1 MTKILFF
8 LLFFI
13 FNFNFNSYSN
23 EISNQVTRID
33 KFKII
38 GKKNFL
44 FDYKNFI
51 TSNTVN
57 VVIEIPKNTNEKWEV
72 SKIDGSLEHEFFMGA
87 PRIINYLPYPINYG
101 MIPRTVLPL
110 KLGGDGDPVDAIVL
124 GDALPRGEVVETKV
138 LGLIKMRD
146 MGEVDDKV
154 ITVHKKSDYFKFNSI
169 EEFQEDNPKI
179 LNNIIAW
186 FQNYKGNNLVKIDG
200 IVSNVEAIGLIKF
213 ASKNFDRYGV
223 RPR

>member
-13 FNFNFNSYSN
+13 FNFNSYSN

-51 TSNTVN
+51 TPNTVN

-124 GDALPRGEVVETKV
+124 GEALPRGEVVETKV

-169 EEFQEDNPKI
+169 EEIQENNPKI

-200 IVSNVEAIGLIKF
+200 VVSNVEAIGLIKF

>member
-13 FNFNFNSYSN
+13 FNFNSYSN

-51 TSNTVN
+51 TPNTVN

-124 GDALPRGEVVETKV
+124 GEALPRGEVVETKV

>member
-1 MTKILFF
+1 MIKILFF

-13 FNFNFNSYSN
+13 FNFNSYSN
-23 EISNQVTRID
+23 EISNQVTRVD

-51 TSNTVN
+51 TPDTVN

-72 SKIDGSLEHEFFMGA
+72 SKIDGSLENEFFMGE
-87 PRIINYLPYPINYG
+87 PRTINYLPYPINYG

-124 GDALPRGEVVETKV
+124 GEALPRGEVVETKV

-169 EEFQEDNPKI
+169 EEIQENNPKI

>member
-1 MTKILFF
+1 MIKILFF

-13 FNFNFNSYSN
+13 FNFNSYSN
-23 EISNQVTRID
+23 EISNQVTRVD

-51 TSNTVN
+51 TPDTVN

-169 EEFQEDNPKI
+169 EEIQENNPKI

-200 IVSNVEAIGLIKF
+200 VVSNVEAIGLIKF

>member
-1 MTKILFF
+1 MIKILFF
-8 LLFFI
+8 FIFFI
-13 FNFNFNSYSN
+13 FNFNSYSN
-23 EISNQVTRID
+23 EISNQVIRID
-33 KFKII
+33 KFKMV

-51 TSNTVN
+51 TPLTVN

-72 SKIDGSLEHEFFMGA
+72 SKLDGSLEHEFFMGA

-110 KLGGDGDPVDAIVL
+110 QLGGDGDPVDAIVL
-124 GDALPRGEVVETKV
+124 GDALPRGEVVEAKV
-138 LGLIKMRD
+138 LGLIKMKD

-154 ITVHKKSDYFKFNSI
+154 ITVNKNSDYFKFNSI
-169 EEFQEDNPKI
+169 EEFRENNPKI
-179 LNNIIAW
+179 MENIIAW
-186 FQNYKGNNLVKIDG
+186 FQNYKGNNLVKIEG
-200 IVSNVEAIGLIKF
+200 VVSEVEAIELIKF
-213 ASKNFDRYGV
+213 ASKSFDRYGV

>member
-13 FNFNFNSYSN
+13 FNFNSYSN

-51 TSNTVN
+51 TPDTVN

-72 SKIDGSLEHEFFMGA
+72 SKIDGSLEHEFFMGE
-87 PRIINYLPYPINYG
+87 PRTINYLPYPINYG

-124 GDALPRGEVVETKV
+124 GEALPRGEVVETKV

-169 EEFQEDNPKI
+169 EEIQENNPKI
-179 LNNIIAW
+179 LNNIMAW

>member
-13 FNFNFNSYSN
+13 FNFNSYSN

-51 TSNTVN
+51 TPNTVN

-124 GDALPRGEVVETKV
+124 GEALPRGEVVETKV

-169 EEFQEDNPKI
+169 EEIQENNPKI
-179 LNNIIAW
+179 LNNIMAW

-200 IVSNVEAIGLIKF
+200 VVSNVEAIGLIKF

>member
-1 MTKILFF
+1 MIKILFF

-13 FNFNFNSYSN
+13 FNFNSYSN
-23 EISNQVTRID
+23 EISNQVTRVD

-51 TSNTVN
+51 TPNTVN

-124 GDALPRGEVVETKV
+124 GEALPRGEVVETKV

-169 EEFQEDNPKI
+169 EEIQENNPKI
-179 LNNIIAW
+179 LNNIMAW

-200 IVSNVEAIGLIKF
+200 VVSNVEAIGLIKF

>member
-1 MTKILFF
+1 MIRVLFF
-8 LLFFI
+8 FIFFI
-13 FNFNFNSYSN
+13 FNFNSHSN
-23 EISNQVTRID
+23 EISNQVTRVD
-33 KFKII
+33 KFKIV

-51 TSNTVN
+51 TPLTVN

-72 SKIDGSLEHEFFMGA
+72 SKLDGSLEHEFFMGV
-87 PRIINYLPYPINYG
+87 PRIINHLPYPINYG

-110 KLGGDGDPVDAIVL
+110 QLGGDGDPVDAIVL
-124 GDALPRGEVVETKV
+124 GDALPRGEVVEAKV

-154 ITVHKKSDYFKFNSI
+154 ITVNKDSDYFKFNSI
-169 EEFQEDNPKI
+169 EEFQENNPKI
-179 LNNIIAW
+179 MKNIIAW
-186 FQNYKGNNLVKIDG
+186 FQNYKGNNLVEIEG
-200 IVSNVEAIGLIKF
+200 VVSNIEAIGLIEF
-213 ASKNFDRYGV
+213 ASKSFDKYGV

>member
-13 FNFNFNSYSN
+13 FNFNSYSN

-51 TSNTVN
+51 TPNTVN

-124 GDALPRGEVVETKV
+124 GEALPRGEVVETKV

-169 EEFQEDNPKI
+169 EEIQENNPKI

>member
-13 FNFNFNSYSN
+13 FNFNSYSN

-51 TSNTVN
+51 TPDTVN

-124 GDALPRGEVVETKV
+124 GEALPRGEVVETKV

-169 EEFQEDNPKI
+169 EEIQENNPKI

-200 IVSNVEAIGLIKF
+200 VVSNVEAIGLIKF

>member
-1 MTKILFF
+1 MIKILFF

-13 FNFNFNSYSN
+13 FNFNSYSN
-23 EISNQVTRID
+23 EISNQVTRVD

-51 TSNTVN
+51 TPNTVN

>member
-1 MTKILFF
+1 MIKILFF

-13 FNFNFNSYSN
+13 FNFNSYSN
-23 EISNQVTRID
+23 EISNQVTRVD

-51 TSNTVN
+51 TPDTVN

-169 EEFQEDNPKI
+169 EEIQENNPKI

>member
-51 TSNTVN
+51 TPNTVN

-124 GDALPRGEVVETKV
+124 GEALPRGEVVETKV

-200 IVSNVEAIGLIKF
+200 VVSNVEAIGLIKF

>member
-13 FNFNFNSYSN
+13 FNFNSYSN

-51 TSNTVN
+51 TPDTVN

-124 GDALPRGEVVETKV
+124 GEALPRGEVVETKV

-169 EEFQEDNPKI
+169 EEIQENNPKI
-179 LNNIIAW
+179 LNNIMAW

-200 IVSNVEAIGLIKF
+200 VVSNVEAIGLIKF

>member
-1 MTKILFF
+1 MIKILFF

-13 FNFNFNSYSN
+13 FNFNSYSN
-23 EISNQVTRID
+23 EISNQVTRVD

-51 TSNTVN
+51 TPDTVN

-124 GDALPRGEVVETKV
+124 GEALPRGEVVETKV

-200 IVSNVEAIGLIKF
+200 VVSNVEAIGLIKF